1 MLLEAN
7 MEFERAFRFGA
18 ANGLQ
23 NIVEYL
29 REVQEII
36 LLPVQINYS
45 LRIGPANVKYY
56 HCNDLKKLMKYQKNC
71 HIKAVK
77 EGKAE
82 REYDGCTIEE
92 FLSATKI
99 MLKNIKEDRKVIIRH
114 AQLRLKGNH
123 GKIAYKRKI

>member
-1 MLLEAN
+1 
-7 MEFERAFRFGA
+7 MEFERAFRFEA
-18 ANGLQ
+18 VNGLL

-29 REVQEII
+29 REVREII
-36 LLPVQINYS
+36 LPIRLNYS

-82 REYDGCTIEE
+82 REYERCAIEE
-92 FLSATKI
+92 FLLATKI
-99 MLKNIKEDRKVIIRH
+99 MLKNIKEDKKVIIRH